1 MTAYSAGISQMTVR
15 KTTKAQ
21 ESQRKHTGRVQ
32 KTTNRPNKHPTTGPI
47 EHTVKTGSPRKQ
59 KSGHKGKC
67 QAKDRVTARSIVTDP
82 TNDQIHL
89 QPVLRSPPVPWLTGR
104 AGSAV
109 VRRKVEP
116 DGQCSVRICFVCSHR
131 GRCGTMMG
139 CGARSRPES
148 WV

>member
-1 MTAYSAGISQMTVR
+1 MTAYSTGISQMTVR
-15 KTTKAQ
+15 KTTKGP
-21 ESQRKHTGRVQ
+21 RIPVQ
-32 KTTNRPNKHPTTGPI
+32 THREGPKTTNRPNKHPTTGPI

-89 QPVLRSPPVPWLTGR
+89 QPMLCSPPVPWSTGR